1 MSISNPLQLT
11 DASLL
16 QTDNY
21 INGQWRKADS
31 RFDVINPATGGCIAS
46 VANANAEQMKQAI
59 NSASITF
66 QQWRK
71 QTAKQRS
78 IVLKRW
84 FQLITDNAEDLA
96 KIMTAEQGKPLTEAV
111 GEIHYGASYI
121 EWFAEQC
128 KRAYGDT
135 IPTGDNS
142 RRMQTIKTPVG
153 VVGCVTPWNFPSAM
167 ITRKAAPAL
176 AAGCTVVIKP
186 AAETPLSALALCVL
200 AERAGIPAGA
210 INVVA
215 GTDSESLGVELT
227 TDPAVAKFTFT
238 GSTRVGKILMA
249 QCAST
254 VKKISMELGGNA
266 PFIVFDDADIEQA
279 VAGCIATK
287 FRNAGQ
293 TCVCTNRI
301 YVHRRIADQFTAKLQ
316 QQIAA
321 LTVGDGTTNV
331 LMGPLYDDKA
341 VANMDRLIADGI
353 AKGATIVSGGQ
364 RHELGQCFYQ
374 PTLITGVS
382 DAMYLGREE
391 IFGPIAAVQIFDT
404 DDEVIERANDTEY
417 GLAAYYFTANVG
429 RVFRLAEELEYG
441 MVIANTGVFSSEVA
455 PFGGVKQS
463 GIGREGGHEGIEDF
477 YDVKYHCIGLD

>member
-31 RFDVINPATGGCIAS
+31 RFDVINPATGECIAS

-59 NSASITF
+59 NSASVTF

-287 FRNAGQ
+287 FRNSGQ

-301 YVHRRIADQFTAKLQ
+301 YLHRRIADQFTAKLQ
-316 QQIAA
+316 RQIAA